1 MFFKEIFKDL
11 QNSKHSDP
19 HPMWDLF
26 KRDQF
31 KLSDDLVDLLAV
43 TEAQKHKLKE
53 LASTTEE
60 LANDTEQLL
69 EVLDKDENLFDNL
82 FWLNFFLGIRD
93 QGCQEISPSEDVP
106 VPISCS
112 GVIRNMTWSQINTV
126 VTKDYGDILSDQ
138 IAIPE
143 IKVEVEDKKELA
155 KSIKMDF
162 ENRAKGKSTEEREKI
177 KEGMKTTI
185 KAKHLHE
192 IRARDAEVKIIDDIL
207 QYFKVSFVI
216 CSFFKQYL
224 IENINMF

>member
-31 KLSDDLVDLLAV
+31 KLSDDFVDLLAV
-43 TEAQKHKLKE
+43 TEAQKHKLRE
-53 LASTTEE
+53 V
-60 LANDTEQLL
+60 ANDTEKLL
-69 EVLDKDENLFDNL
+69 DVLDNDEKLFDNQ

-126 VTKDYGDILSDQ
+126 VTKDYGDILSEQ

-143 IKVEVEDKKELA
+143 IKIEVEDKKELD

-177 KEGMKTTI
+177 KKEMKTTI

-192 IRARDAEVKIIDDIL
+192 IRARDAEFKVMDDIL
-207 QYFKVSFVI
+207 QYCKVSFVI
-216 CSFFKQYL
+216 CDLFQQFLFQK
-224 IENINMF
+224 